1 MKKKKRKRKIYNY
14 LFNKG
19 NNNKYQIMP
28 KKNIT
33 KNIFITLNK
42 KEQNKNNNNMIK
54 RRM

>member
-1 MKKKKRKRKIYNY
+1 MKKKKRKRKIYKN

-28 KKNIT
+28 QKKGLY
-33 KNIFITLNK
+33 IFSTLNK

>member
-1 MKKKKRKRKIYNY
+1 MKKKKRKRKIYKN

-19 NNNKYQIMP
+19 NNNKYQIMQ
-28 KKNIT
+28 KKGLY
-33 KNIFITLNK
+33 IFITLNK